1 VGCKKQ
7 AQEAVKEAAT
17 ACGQFYVNQ
26 RWLGGTLTNI
36 KTIRKSV
43 ARLHYI
49 ENIEKQPE
57 YSKMGKQELSAL
69 RREGEKLRRN
79 LEGVRAMEKLP
90 GAIIIIDTAR
100 EGIAVAEARRLKIP
114 TVAVVDTNSDPTL
127 VDYPVA
133 ANDDAIRAIRII
145 LQKLVDAIVAGRGG
159 SPAPVSS
166 PATAASDL
174 SAVSE

>member
-1 VGCKKQ
+1 
-7 AQEAVKEAAT
+7 
-17 ACGQFYVNQ
+17 
-26 RWLGGTLTNI
+26 
-36 KTIRKSV
+36 
-43 ARLHYI
+43 
-49 ENIEKQPE
+49 
-57 YSKMGKQELSAL
+57 
-69 RREGEKLRRN
+69 
-79 LEGVRAMEKLP
+79 MEKLP

>member
-1 VGCKKQ
+1 
-7 AQEAVKEAAT
+7 
-17 ACGQFYVNQ
+17 
-26 RWLGGTLTNI
+26 
-36 KTIRKSV
+36 
-43 ARLHYI
+43 
-49 ENIEKQPE
+49 
-57 YSKMGKQELSAL
+57 M
-69 RREGEKLRRN
+69 
-79 LEGVRAMEKLP
+79 
-90 GAIIIIDTAR
+90 
-100 EGIAVAEARRLKIP
+100 KIP